1 MTFSKKSLNFFAN
14 QYNVAVS
21 TKAVYFKVENTSMN
35 REVLGL
41 LYREGFIANYS
52 FNFEDVFLDE
62 DVDKSL
68 MVLPYTRK
76 IQRDVDPKLYFFNL
90 ISLAL
95 VQREQLP
102 TKVINDKDQIPE
114 DMFSITQLN
123 SIDFRLDDNLLLFIY
138 KILDLFYTLKKK
150 VKTNSVLYV
159 YNKDYSYWYEPMS
172 SIIVDK
178 HPDWMSFFKT
188 ILDLKKCHDHKE
200 MDHDPITM
208 LFSCSFETI
217 LIEYIY
223 YLYNIDVPYQDDDI
237 LTRAQMQITLYQ
249 DSWKYQDTLYSD
261 DRILVFPKYISS
273 TPVIKSLKTCGGN
286 VVRKYV
292 TFAELTLLKQEKGYT
307 TFYIMSTDKGLVL
320 DSVSNLLFQRG
331 GQLLLSIKV

>member
-159 YNKDYSYWYEPMS
+159 YNKDYSY
-172 SIIVDK
+172 
-178 HPDWMSFFKT
+178 
-188 ILDLKKCHDHKE
+188 
-200 MDHDPITM
+200 
-208 LFSCSFETI
+208 
-217 LIEYIY
+217 
-223 YLYNIDVPYQDDDI
+223 
-237 LTRAQMQITLYQ
+237 
-249 DSWKYQDTLYSD
+249 
-261 DRILVFPKYISS
+261 
-273 TPVIKSLKTCGGN
+273 
-286 VVRKYV
+286 
-292 TFAELTLLKQEKGYT
+292 
-307 TFYIMSTDKGLVL
+307 
-320 DSVSNLLFQRG
+320 
-331 GQLLLSIKV
+331 